1 MSRSEGMIFFFRF
14 LLTGFR
20 DVDDSQSHKI
30 LVSKSTILRALV
42 VRSHTRTV
50 HESQEKVNTKKYV
63 VHVCSIQLL
72 LSSS

>member
-30 LVSKSTILRALV
+30 LVSKTLRALV
-42 VRSHTRTV
+42 VRSHTV